1 MKGGVKM
8 GTIKDE
14 ANNYKPKN
22 SVSNISE
29 LKSVDI
35 NCAVFEELDAEFPY
49 KYIEDN
55 AQRYKMPASVLA
67 TLKEILK
74 SNPNVKSFKVN
85 STGQGMNT
93 KYVVIPLG

>member
-1 MKGGVKM
+1 M

-14 ANNYKPKN
+14 ANNYKSKS

-35 NCAVFEELDAEFPY
+35 NSVIFEEKDVEFPY
-49 KYIEDN
+49 SYIEEN
-55 AQRYKMPASVLA
+55 GQRYKVPASVLA
-67 TLKEILK
+67 NLKEILK
-74 SNPNVKSFKVN
+74 SNPNIKTFKVN

-93 KYVVIPLG
+93 KYIVIPLS